1 MPVQNFW
8 AFPEKNLGAKNMQN
22 LVRFRTTSK
31 FDGKYLQS
39 GWRYSKLDKYI
50 LYHDS
55 SHVRRKKFGEVWSTN
70 FGDVEVESYPL
81 KSTFG
86 ISYFSP

>member
-1 MPVQNFW
+1 MRWLIDVKFCTVISSRLNFIMPVQNFW

-39 GWRYSKLDKYI
+39 G
-50 LYHDS
+50 
-55 SHVRRKKFGEVWSTN
+55 
-70 FGDVEVESYPL
+70 
-81 KSTFG
+81 
-86 ISYFSP
+86 